1 MIDRDLVLA
10 KVETL
15 DRCLARIAAVRS
27 EANSAL
33 RAIDVQ
39 DITVLN
45 LQRAVQ
51 AMIDVAAHVV
61 ASEALGTPDSLG
73 ASFTLL
79 ERAGILDGELAERM
93 RRMTGFRNVAVHE
106 YRRSSIPPCSKR
118 SCASDSAICGRS
130 RGESWSAPGW
140 RPSSGGSGR
149 RSSLVPR
156 WASSIW
162 LPI

>member
-1 MIDRDLVLA
+1 VIDRDLVLA

-15 DRCLARIAAVRS
+15 DRCLARIAAVRG
-27 EANSAL
+27 EASSAL

-106 YRRSSIPPCSKR
+106 YRRLDP
-118 SCASDSAICGRS
+118 AVLEAIVRERLGDLRAFAGRILE
-130 RGESWSAPGW
+130 RAGLAPVD
-140 RPSSGGSGR
+140 R
-149 RSSLVPR
+149 R
-156 WASSIW
+156 
-162 LPI
+162 